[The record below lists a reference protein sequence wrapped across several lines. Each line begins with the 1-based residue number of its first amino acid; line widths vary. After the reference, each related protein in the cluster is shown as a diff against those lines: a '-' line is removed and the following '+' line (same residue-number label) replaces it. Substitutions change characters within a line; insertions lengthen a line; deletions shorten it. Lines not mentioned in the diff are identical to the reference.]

1 MATHKDGPD
10 GITRISVKGF
20 KSLAREV
27 SITVAPLTILAG
39 ANSSG
44 KSSILQPLLLL
55 KQTLEANFD
64 PGALLLNGPNINFTS
79 ISQLLSRIGKEHADT
94 LEVGISCG
102 SNGIRSVFRRAPK
115 GGFEIVSTQYDMS
128 GDESFIVRPDM
139 AGD

>member
-27 SITVAPLTILAG
+27 SIAVAPLTILAG

-64 PGALLLNGPNINFTS
+64 PGALLLNGPNVNFTS
-79 ISQLLSRIGKEHADT
+79 IAQLLSRVGAEQCDT
-94 LEVGISCG
+94 LEIGIFRG
-102 SNGIRSVFRRAPK
+102 SNGIRSVFKRAPK
-115 GGFEIVSTQYDMS
+115 GGLDVASTQYETI
-128 GDESFIVRPDM
+128 GHEPVIVRPE
-139 AGD
+139 

>member
-79 ISQLLSRIGKEHADT
+79 ISQLLSRIGAEQCDT
-94 LEVGISCG
+94 LEIGIARG
-102 SNGIRSVFRRAPK
+102 NIGIRSVFKRAPK
-115 GGFEIVSTQYDMS
+115 GGLDVASTLYDLSNQKSIIVQ
-128 GDESFIVRPDM
+128 PDM
-139 AGD
+139 

>member
-1 MATHKDGPD
+1 MATDKDGPN

-44 KSSILQPLLLL
+44 KTRVLQPLLLP

-64 PGALLLNGPNINFTS
+64 PGALLLNGPNAHFTS
-79 ISQLLSRIGKEHADT
+79 ISQLLSRIGQEQCDS
-94 LEVGISCG
+94 LEIGISWG
-102 SNGIRSVFRRAPK
+102 AKGTKSIFNRAPK
-115 GGFEIVSTQYDMS
+115 WGV
-128 GDESFIVRPDM
+128 
-139 AGD
+139 